1 MNIPSHEYCKE
12 CKDWNGNISNCMEIC
27 GIPMDIIKEWE
38 KYHAIGTPEEC
49 RAAVDKQKA
58 KKPIIKYK
66 QTQDF
71 LTEVEWKCPTC
82 GTNYIELSPCGD
94 WCRYCGTK
102 LDWRDENDKK

>member
-49 RAAVDKQKA
+49 RAAVEKQKA
-58 KKPIIKYK
+58 IKPLGGKDLDGNEYDICRECSAIVS
-66 QTQDF
+66 D
-71 LTEVEWKCPTC
+71 
-82 GTNYIELSPCGD
+82 GD
-94 WCRYCGTK
+94 WHAEYCPDCGQK
-102 LDWRDENDKK
+102 VDWKDD

>member
-49 RAAVDKQKA
+49 MAAVEKQRA
-58 KKPIIKYK
+58 KKPNY
-66 QTQDF
+66 DDYHRAGYR
-71 LTEVEWKCPTC
+71 CPTC
-82 GTNYIELSPCGD
+82 NNVNPWGYKHCKHCGQ
-94 WCRYCGTK
+94 K
-102 LDWRDENDKK
+102 LDWSDGE